1 MRLDHFPLHQEL
13 KTHASKIQ
21 SKPMRD
27 MFRDDAKRFDKFSVQ
42 GPHIFLDYSKNLINQ
57 DTLSLLNSA
66 AENAQLRAQIQ
77 ALFTGGKFEGRLLNH
92 TEKRSVLHTALR
104 QPTDSSLILDGRN
117 VIDDVKKCRE
127 KMAGFLQK
135 VHRKE
140 ILGFTNKPLR
150 TLVSIGIGGSFL
162 GPKVVTEALKPYAQ
176 EGYDCHY
183 LANIDGTDLAQILE
197 KIDPETTLF
206 LLQSKS
212 FGTLETLENAKEV
225 KAWLLKSGVSDA
237 QVRQHFIAVTA
248 NNAAAINFGIDE
260 DHIFPMW
267 DWVGGR
273 YSLWSAIGLPI
284 AFVLGMDNFELLL
297 SGAHDMDQHFLKAE
311 FDQNLPVIM
320 ALLGVWYQT
329 YFGADS
335 HAILPYDQ
343 YLQYFPDHLQQLDM
357 ESNGKHVDRD
367 GKDLNYHS
375 GPVIWGGIGCNGQH
389 AYHQLLHQGTRLIP
403 SDFIIPLRSHH
414 AIADHH
420 KHLFANCLSQSQALM
435 QGKNL
440 EEALKE
446 LQKAGMHLDEAEQ
459 LAPHKVIEGNKPSNT
474 LILEKTTPESI
485 GALIA
490 LYEHKVFVQSVLWN
504 INAFDQ
510 WGVELGKSLSS
521 DLFEALK
528 SSDVKPSFDAS
539 TEGLLNKFKIITR

>member
-1 MRLDHFPLHQEL
+1 MRLDHSPLHQEL
-13 KTHASKIQ
+13 KAHALDIQ
-21 SKPMRD
+21 SKPMRE
-27 MFRDDAKRFDKFSVQ
+27 MFRDDPNRFGKFSIQ
-42 GPHIFLDYSKNLINQ
+42 GPHIFLDYSKNLISQ
-57 DTLSLLNSA
+57 DTLNLLNKA
-66 AENAQLRAQIQ
+66 AENAQLHEQIKT
-77 ALFTGGKFEGRLLNH
+77 LFNGGKFKGRLLNH
-92 TEKRSVLHTALR
+92 TENRSVLHTALR
-104 QPTDSSLILDGRN
+104 QPVDSSLILDGKN
-117 VIDDVKKCRE
+117 IIEDVKHCRE
-127 KMAGFLQK
+127 KMANFLQQIHNK
-135 VHRKE
+135 KK
-140 ILGFTNKPLR
+140 LGFTNKPIR

-183 LANIDGTDLAQILE
+183 LANIDGTDLAEILQ

-212 FGTLETLENAKEV
+212 FSTLETLENAKEV
-225 KAWLLKSGVSDA
+225 KAWLLRSGVSDA
-237 QVRQHFIAVTA
+237 QIRQHFIAVTA
-248 NNAAAINFGIDE
+248 NNSAAIKFGIDE
-260 DHIFPMW
+260 EHIFPMW

-284 AFVLGMDNFELLL
+284 AFLLGMNNFEALL
-297 SGAHDMDQHFLKAE
+297 SGAHEMDQHFLNTD
-311 FDQNLPVIM
+311 FNQNLPVMM

-367 GKDLNYHS
+367 GQDLNYHS

-403 SDFIIPLRSHH
+403 SDFIIPLQSHH
-414 AIADHH
+414 NIGAHH

-440 EEALKE
+440 KEATDE
-446 LQKAGMHLDEAEQ
+446 LLAAGMSPEKTAQ
-459 LAPHKVIEGNKPSNT
+459 LAPHKVIKGNKPSNT
-474 LILEKTTPESI
+474 LILEKTTPESV

-521 DLFEALK
+521 NLYQALEGIN
-528 SSDVKPSFDAS
+528 SNHQFDAS
-539 TEGLLNKFKIITR
+539 TQGLLNKFKQTDC

>member
-1 MRLDHFPLHQEL
+1 MRLDHSPFHLDL
-13 KTHASKIQ
+13 KTHVLDIK
-21 SKPMRD
+21 SKPMRE
-27 MFRDDAKRFDKFSVQ
+27 MFRDDSSRFKNFSVQ

-57 DTLSLLNSA
+57 DTLSLLNKSA
-66 AENAQLRAQIQ
+66 INAQLHEQIKT
-77 ALFTGGKFEGRLLNH
+77 LFSGGKFKGRLLNH
-92 TEKRSVLHTALR
+92 TENRSVLHTALR
-104 QPTDSSLILDGRN
+104 QPTDSSLILDGKN
-117 VIDDVKKCRE
+117 IIEDVKQCRE
-127 KMAGFLQK
+127 KMADFLQK
-135 VHRKE
+135 IHNKE

-162 GPKVVTEALKPYAQ
+162 GPKMVTEALKPYTQ

-183 LANIDGTDLAQILE
+183 LANIDGTDLTQILK

-212 FGTLETLENAKEV
+212 FSTLETLENAKEV
-225 KAWLLKSGVSDA
+225 KAWLLKSGVSEA
-237 QVRQHFIAVTA
+237 QIRQHFIAVTA
-248 NNAAAINFGIDE
+248 NNPAAIEFGIDE
-260 DHIFPMW
+260 DNIFPMW

-284 AFVLGMDNFELLL
+284 AFVLGMKNFEALL
-297 SGAHDMDQHFLKAE
+297 SGAHEMDQHFLNTD

-403 SDFIIPLRSHH
+403 SDFIIPLESHH
-414 AIADHH
+414 HIGNHH

-440 EEALKE
+440 HESMDE
-446 LQKAGMHLDEAEQ
+446 LLAAGTHQDKAKK
-459 LAPHKVIEGNKPSNT
+459 LAPHKVIAGNKPSNT

-521 DLFEALK
+521 SLYQALEG
-528 SSDVKPSFDAS
+528 SGTLQSFDSS
-539 TEGLLNKFKIITR
+539 TKGLLDKFKKVER

>member
-1 MRLDHFPLHQEL
+1 MRLDHSPFHQDLH
-13 KTHASKIQ
+13 THVSEIQ
-21 SKPMRD
+21 STPMRE
-27 MFRDDAKRFDKFSVQ
+27 MFRNDPNRFNNFSIQ

-57 DTLSLLNSA
+57 DTLRLLNKS
-66 AENAQLRAQIQ
+66 AENAQLRDQIKT
-77 ALFTGGKFEGRLLNH
+77 LFTGGKFNGRLLNH
-92 TEKRSVLHTALR
+92 TENRSVLHTALR
-104 QPTDSSLILDGRN
+104 QPANSSVMLDGKN
-117 VIDDVKKCRE
+117 IIEDVKQCRE
-127 KMAGFLQK
+127 KMADFLDKIQNK
-135 VHRKE
+135 Q

-162 GPKVVTEALKPYAQ
+162 GPKVVTESLKPYAR

-183 LANIDGTDLAQILE
+183 LANIDGTDLAEILQ

-206 LLQSKS
+206 LLHSKS
-212 FGTLETLENAKEV
+212 FGTLETLENAKAV
-225 KAWLLKSGVSDA
+225 KDWLLKSGVSET
-237 QVRQHFIAVTA
+237 QIRQHFIAVTA
-248 NNAAAINFGIDE
+248 NNSAAIEFGIDE

-284 AFVLGMDNFELLL
+284 AFVLGMDNFEALL
-297 SGAHDMDQHFLKAE
+297 SGAHDMDQHFLNAE

-403 SDFIIPLRSHH
+403 SDFIIPLQSHH
-414 AIADHH
+414 DIGTHH

-440 EEALKE
+440 QEAIDE
-446 LQKAGMHLDEAEQ
+446 LRATGMSQIDAEQ

-474 LILEKTTPESI
+474 LILDKTTPKSI

-521 DLFEALK
+521 NLYQALEGFD
-528 SSDVKPSFDAS
+528 STSHFDAS
-539 TEGLLNKFKIITR
+539 TEGLLNKFKQTDR

>member
-1 MRLDHFPLHQEL
+1 MRLDHSPLHQEL
-13 KTHASKIQ
+13 KAHALAIQ
-21 SKPMRD
+21 STPMRE
-27 MFRDDAKRFDKFSVQ
+27 MFRDDPNRFKRFSVQ

-57 DTLSLLNSA
+57 DTLSLLNKA
-66 AENAQLRAQIQ
+66 AENAQLHEQIKT
-77 ALFTGGKFEGRLLNH
+77 LFKGGKFEGRLLNH
-92 TEKRSVLHTALR
+92 TENRSVLHTALR
-104 QPTDSSLILDGRN
+104 QPLDSSLMLDGKN
-117 VIDDVKKCRE
+117 IIADIKQCRE
-127 KMAGFLQK
+127 KMADFLHKIHTKQ
-135 VHRKE
+135 

-162 GPKVVTEALKPYAQ
+162 GPKMVTEALKPYTQ
-176 EGYDCHY
+176 EGYDCHF
-183 LANIDGTDLAQILE
+183 LANIDGTDLAEILQ

-225 KAWLLKSGVSDA
+225 KAWLLKSGVSEA
-237 QVRQHFIAVTA
+237 QIRQHFVAVTA
-248 NNAAAINFGIDE
+248 NNSAAIEFGIDE
-260 DHIFPMW
+260 EHIFPMW

-284 AFVLGMDNFELLL
+284 AFVLGMDNFEALLA
-297 SGAHDMDQHFLKAE
+297 GAHEMDQHFLNTD
-311 FDQNLPVIM
+311 FDQNLPVMM

-343 YLQYFPDHLQQLDM
+343 YLQYFPEHLQQLDM

-367 GKDLNYHS
+367 GEELSYHS

-403 SDFIIPLRSHH
+403 SDFIIPLQSHH
-414 AIADHH
+414 NIGTHH
-420 KHLFANCLSQSQALM
+420 THLFANCLSQSQALM

-440 EEALKE
+440 QEAIDE
-446 LQKAGMHLDEAEQ
+446 LLSAGMSPEKAAQ
-459 LAPHKVIEGNKPSNT
+459 LAPHKVIKGNKPSNT

-521 DLFEALK
+521 NLYQALEGND
-528 SSDVKPSFDAS
+528 SNHQFDAS
-539 TEGLLNKFKIITR
+539 TEGLLNKFKQADC